1 MTKSDLAIAQLLMYN
16 YHSKQSKQSKQQ
28 RHAQEREPP
37 LCIYIGL
44 LIYVKT
50 RKRQLIDILLLYGLS
65 ISYHRVL
72 EISTQPLESVVELYL
87 SEGLIFPSILRK
99 GLFTTAAVDN
109 IDHNPSST
117 TSKLSFHRTGISI
130 FQHLSG
136 NDSGT
141 ERNRLTLG
149 IATTSKQVPS
159 LPDSYTNV
167 KPAFMKNKPLPPK
180 SAEMIQK
187 LQDHDYLGENLLNEY
202 EWLNEVRLTAVSYTH
217 LTLPTICSV

>member
-16 YHSKQSKQSKQQ
+16 NHSKQSKQPRQQ

-44 LIYVKT
+44 LIYVKI
-50 RKRQLIDILLLYGLS
+50 RKRQLIDILFQFGLS

-72 EISTQPLESVVELYL
+72 EISTQLGEAVVELHL
-87 SEGLIFPSILRK
+87 SEGVICPSVLRK

-117 TSKLSFHRTGISI
+117 TSKSSFHGTGISI

-136 NDSGT
+136 NDS
-141 ERNRLTLG
+141 
-149 IATTSKQVPS
+149 
-159 LPDSYTNV
+159 
-167 KPAFMKNKPLPPK
+167 
-180 SAEMIQK
+180 
-187 LQDHDYLGENLLNEY
+187 
-202 EWLNEVRLTAVSYTH
+202 
-217 LTLPTICSV
+217 